1 MYLDLSFS
9 VAVHLTSVL
18 LLLDE
23 VFAVGD
29 ASFQQKPKAKMNEL
43 QRSGAPIIMVS
54 YNECAIIVIFKR
66 CFFLDEN
73 GSANQ
78 TDT

>member
-18 LLLDE
+18 LLLDK

-43 QRSGAPIIMVS
+43 QRSGAP
-54 YNECAIIVIFKR
+54 R
-66 CFFLDEN
+66 R
-73 GSANQ
+73 
-78 TDT
+78 